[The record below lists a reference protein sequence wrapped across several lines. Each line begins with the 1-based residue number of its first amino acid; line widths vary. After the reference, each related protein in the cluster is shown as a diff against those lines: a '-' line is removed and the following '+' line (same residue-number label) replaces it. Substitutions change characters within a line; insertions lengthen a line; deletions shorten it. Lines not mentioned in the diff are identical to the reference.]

1 MGAVIV
7 GSAVAVPPHEVTN
20 DDLARVMDTTDEW
33 IRARTGVHRRHFVA
47 PGVGSVA
54 LASQAVSAALADAG
68 LDPSEVDLLVS
79 ATMTP
84 DMFAPGN
91 APLIQDAVGLGQVS
105 AFEIRQQCGGFLY
118 GMELA
123 NALLGVGRARTAVV
137 VGADAHA
144 GYMPLGPVSWA
155 MLRGTH
161 PGPPDPDEYRT
172 ATEGRSW
179 AVLFGD
185 GAGAMVLR
193 RGRQDEGIVA
203 GRLYS
208 DGADYDLIHVPA
220 GGFTNQPWIDAAQLE
235 AGLHIPKMNG
245 MELFRRA
252 VRAMPEA
259 VESALADI
267 GATVED
273 LALVV
278 AHQANERIVAAVARQ
293 LGLDAASVPT
303 NIARYGNTTA
313 GTLPIL
319 YDELRRSGRVG
330 PGDLIAF
337 TAFGAGAHWG
347 AVIYRVPPTE
357 RLST

>member
-7 GSAVAVPPHEVTN
+7 GTATATPPHVVTN

-33 IRARTGVHRRHFVA
+33 IRTRTGVHERRFVE
-47 PGVGSVA
+47 PGVGSVS
-54 LASQAVSAALADAG
+54 LAAEAVKVALADAAV
-68 LDPSEVDLLVS
+68 DPSEVDLVVS

-91 APLIQDAVGLGQVS
+91 APLVQEAAGLGQVS

-123 NALLGVGRARTAVV
+123 NALLTTGRAHTAVV

-144 GYMPLGPVSWA
+144 GYMPLGPVAWG

-161 PGPPDPDEYRT
+161 PGPPDPDEYAT
-172 ATEGRSW
+172 ATAARSW

-193 RGRQDEGIVA
+193 RGGDDEGILA

-208 DGADYDLIHVPA
+208 DGAAYDLIHVPV
-220 GGFTNQPWIDAAQLE
+220 GGFTNQPWLDAAQLE
-235 AGLHIPKMNG
+235 AGLHVPKMNG

-259 VESALADI
+259 VVAALGDI
-267 GATVED
+267 GAAVDE

-278 AHQANERIVAAVARQ
+278 AHQANERIVAGVAKQ
-293 LGLDAASVPT
+293 LGIDVALVPT

-319 YDELRRSGRVG
+319 FDELRRAGRVV

-347 AVIYRVPPTE
+347 AVIYRVP
-357 RLST
+357 SAS